1 MHGITYALTGL
12 NLILITLIYQNQV
25 VMEPVPITQALAKS
39 RLLEITITIKLVTS
53 TVPQP

>member
-1 MHGITYALTGL
+1 MHGITYALTGR